1 MSKLT
6 LWLGFLAMCVGLF
19 MAILDIQVVASAL
32 TTIGAALHVPAA
44 RLGWI
49 QTGYLMAEVIA
60 IPLTGLLTR
69 ALSLRWMFVA
79 ATLGFTLASL
89 GCAFSS
95 SIEILIALRV
105 VQGFCGGMLIPAVF
119 TSIFVMMPKERQV
132 LATTLAG
139 LFAVIAPTVGP
150 FVGGYL
156 TTNYSW
162 NWIFLINIIPGAAV
176 CLVVG
181 DDLLHAHRQ
190 RMAQGL
196 PVVRPAV
203 LEYGRQAL
211 GGFQLDAAQLEAG
224 PADFSALKKIDY
236 ATLVLAAIFLAT
248 LELLLNEA
256 PARDWHGS
264 FVFTTLA
271 ICILS
276 GAAGTWRALT
286 HAAPFVDLRRFRQR
300 SFALGCGLSFV
311 FGMGLYGSVY
321 MLALFLGLVRG
332 HTPLE
337 IGEIMMVSGAAQLV
351 MAPVAALLEM
361 RMNPRLLTAIGF
373 LLFGAGLLANGF
385 VTPQSDFHDLLWPQI
400 LRGVAVMLCIMP
412 TTRLALDGWAAEDVP
427 DASGLFNLTRNLGGA
442 IGIALIDTLLQS
454 RTPGHADA
462 LVARLQAGD
471 VTAARLVG
479 LPTALFRGH
488 AMGPVDPMTKV
499 MIAPLVEK
507 AALTQSLNE
516 GWLMVGILFAL
527 ALVMVPLIRQQKPE
541 L

>member
-181 DDLLHAHRQ
+181 AC
-190 RMAQGL
+190 
-196 PVVRPAV
+196 VR
-203 LEYGRQAL
+203 
-211 GGFQLDAAQLEAG
+211 AG

>member
-1 MSKLT
+1 MSKLM
-6 LWLGFLAMCVGLF
+6 LWLGFLGMCIGLF

-32 TTIGAALHVPAA
+32 TTIGAALHVAPS

-60 IPLTGLLTR
+60 IPLTGILTR

-89 GCAFSS
+89 GCAFAPT
-95 SIEILIALRV
+95 IGILIAIRV

-119 TSIFVMMPKERQV
+119 TSIFVMIPEERRI

-139 LFAVIAPTVGP
+139 LFAMIAPTVGP
-150 FVGGYL
+150 LVGGYL

-162 NWIFLINIIPGAAV
+162 NWIFLINILPGAVV

-181 DDLLHAHRQ
+181 AC
-190 RMAQGL
+190 
-196 PVVRPAV
+196 VRV
-203 LEYGRQAL
+203 GN
-211 GGFQLDAAQLEAG
+211 
-224 PADFSALKKIDY
+224 ADVSALKKIDY
-236 ATLVLAAIFLAT
+236 VTLILAAIFLAT

-256 PARDWHGS
+256 PGRGWHGA
-264 FVFTTLA
+264 FVFSTLGVCV
-271 ICILS
+271 I
-276 GAAGTWRALT
+276 AGTAGVWRALT
-286 HAAPFVDLRRFRQR
+286 HAMPFVDLRRFRHR
-300 SFALGCGLSFV
+300 SFAIGCGLSFI
-311 FGMGLYGSVY
+311 FGTGLYGSVY

-332 HTPLE
+332 HTPLV
-337 IGEIMMVSGAAQLV
+337 IGEIMTVSGAAQLV
-351 MAPVAALLEM
+351 MAPVAALLET
-361 RMNPRLLTAIGF
+361 RMNPRLLTAFGF
-373 LLFGAGLLANGF
+373 VLFGAGMLTNGF
-385 VTPQSDFHDLLWPQI
+385 VTPQSDFWALFWPQI
-400 LRGVAVMLCIMP
+400 LRGLAVMLCILP
-412 TTRLALDGWAAEDVP
+412 TTRLALDGWAAKDVP

-471 VTAARLVG
+471 ATAARLVG

-488 AMGPVDPMTKV
+488 AMGPVDPITKA
-499 MIAPLVEK
+499 MITPLVEK

-516 GWLMVGILFAL
+516 GWLMVGVLFAL
-527 ALVMVPLIRQQKPE
+527 ALVMVPLIRQRTPNR
-541 L
+541 

>member
-1 MSKLT
+1 MSKLM
-6 LWLGFLAMCVGLF
+6 LWLGFLAMCIGLF

-32 TTIGAALHVPAA
+32 TTIGAALHVAPA

-60 IPLTGLLTR
+60 IPLTGILTR

-89 GCAFSS
+89 GCALSPT
-95 SIEILIALRV
+95 IGILIAIRV

-119 TSIFVMMPKERQV
+119 TSIFIMIPEERRI

-139 LFAVIAPTVGP
+139 LFAMIAPTIGP
-150 FVGGYL
+150 LVGGYL

-162 NWIFLINIIPGAAV
+162 NWIFLINILPGAVV

-181 DDLLHAHRQ
+181 AC
-190 RMAQGL
+190 
-196 PVVRPAV
+196 VRV
-203 LEYGRQAL
+203 GT
-211 GGFQLDAAQLEAG
+211 
-224 PADFSALKKIDY
+224 ADVGALKKIDY
-236 ATLVLAAIFLAT
+236 ATLILAAIFLAT

-256 PARDWHGS
+256 PARNWHGA
-264 FVFTTLA
+264 FVFSTLA
-271 ICILS
+271 VCVI
-276 GAAGTWRALT
+276 AGTAGVWRALT
-286 HAAPFVDLRRFRQR
+286 HATPFVDLRRFRHR

-332 HTPLE
+332 HTPLM

-351 MAPVAALLEM
+351 MAPVAALLET

-373 LLFGAGLLANGF
+373 VLFGAGLLLNGF
-385 VTPQSDFHDLLWPQI
+385 VTPQSDFWDLFWPQI
-400 LRGVAVMLCIMP
+400 LRGLAVMLCILP
-412 TTRLALDGWAAEDVP
+412 TTRMALDGWAAKDVP

-442 IGIALIDTLLQS
+442 IGIALIDTLVETRS
-454 RTPGHADA
+454 PGHADA

-471 VTAARLVG
+471 TAAARLVG

-488 AMGPVDPMTKV
+488 AMGPVDPMTKAI
-499 MIAPLVEK
+499 IAPMVER

-516 GWLMVGILFAL
+516 GWLMVAALFAL
-527 ALVMVPLIRQQKPE
+527 ALVMVPLIRSRTVTR
-541 L
+541 